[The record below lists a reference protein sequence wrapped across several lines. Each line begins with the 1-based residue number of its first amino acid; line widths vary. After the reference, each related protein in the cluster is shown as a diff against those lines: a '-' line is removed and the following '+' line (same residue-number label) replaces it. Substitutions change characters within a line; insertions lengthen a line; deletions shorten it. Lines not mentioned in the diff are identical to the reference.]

1 MMAKDPLE
9 PDAAT
14 SGTSGSE
21 GAGSWQH
28 DPATRLPEETDI
40 GSSLR
45 KVRKRRGLTQR
56 GLADIS
62 GVSLSLIR
70 KLEQGEIADT

>member
-28 DPATRLPEETDI
+28 DPATRLPT
-40 GSSLR
+40 GSASASTR
-45 KVRKRRGLTQR
+45 M
-56 GLADIS
+56 S
-62 GVSLSLIR
+62 PP
-70 KLEQGEIADT
+70 